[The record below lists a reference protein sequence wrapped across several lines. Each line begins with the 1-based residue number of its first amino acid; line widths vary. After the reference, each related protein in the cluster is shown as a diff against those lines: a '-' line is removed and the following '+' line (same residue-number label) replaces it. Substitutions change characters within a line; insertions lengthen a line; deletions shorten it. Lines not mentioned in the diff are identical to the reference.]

1 MPNWIFLTTVFG
13 FFLAQEKSGR
23 LNLFARHNNL
33 KLFLSESV
41 RLIWQPLL
49 LVALYSGAERG
60 LPGRQSAEWAIPFLL
75 LGAFWLGRLERRSAV
90 FFLGTFT
97 IAYFAI
103 AAPEA
108 DLFARLVCGG
118 GLALSILLFQ
128 TLLLGVAE
136 RLALCDVPAS
146 LEGLPVL
153 MIAGALVSLALWG
166 FWACPSV

>member
-1 MPNWIFLTTVFG
+1 MPDWIFLTTVIG

-23 LNLFARHNNL
+23 LNLFAWHNNL
-33 KLFLSESV
+33 KLFLGESV

-49 LVALYSGAERG
+49 LITLYSGAEAW
-60 LPGRQSAEWAIPFLL
+60 LPVRQPGEWAIPFLL

-103 AAPEA
+103 ADPEA

-118 GLALSILLFQ
+118 GLALSMILFQ

-136 RLALCDVPAS
+136 RLTLCEVPSS
-146 LEGLPVL
+146 LEGLPIL

-166 FWACPSV
+166 FWACHSV